1 VAAVVAPEAE
11 VVREVVVAPEAVV
24 EPEAELATAVAE
36 RELDRVP
43 ALEALVRVR
52 RARAPQAQVAQIQ
65 ATPAV
70 LIAGRKKH
78 PEISKN
84 HRFSLKSNS

>member
-1 VAAVVAPEAE
+1 M
-11 VVREVVVAPEAVV
+11 VREVVVAPEAVV

-52 RARAPQAQVAQIQ
+52 RARAPQAQVAQIR
-65 ATPAV
+65 ATPAAV
-70 LIAGRKKH
+70 NAGRKNRPK
-78 PEISKN
+78 ISKN
-84 HRFSLKSNS
+84 RRFSLRNS